1 MRRLAALAAVVAL
14 GITPGSLPQV
24 HRLVA
29 ASTSITKLTPAQGS
43 ALANLPSQS
52 ADKLY
57 NLPGLCEP
65 ATCVLGDKHSHKLAV
80 VYGDSHARMWLPA
93 MLPYL
98 TAKHF
103 RVVVLGQDGCPAV
116 DWWRLSPTKCDP
128 IRTAALAQI
137 AKLKPAVTI
146 ISNYTGIG
154 VDPAN
159 IRHPTYAQWVAG
171 LKILLGKI
179 AGRKIVVGDITQ
191 LTDDPSACLATYPAN
206 VQTCSVANPNPAYP
220 TLQGAER
227 RATKAMKVPY
237 IETRPWLCAKRCS
250 PVIGQYL
257 AYWSS
262 NHVSVQYAAYLAS
275 VMGAALKAAL

>member
-65 ATCVLGDKHSHKLAV
+65 ATCVLGDKHSHKFAV

-98 TAKHF
+98 TAQHY
-103 RVVVLGQDGCPAV
+103 RVVVLGRNGCEAV
-116 DWWRLSPTKCDP
+116 NWGLSVKCLAV
-128 IRTAALAQI
+128 RTEALAQI
-137 AKLKPAVTI
+137 AKLRPSVTI

-154 VDPAN
+154 IGF
-159 IRHPTYAQWVAG
+159 IRHSTAAQWQAW
-171 LKILLGKI
+171 LEALLLAIKGH
-179 AGRKIVVGDITQ
+179 KIVVGDITQ
-191 LTDDPSACLATYPAN
+191 LDDDPAACLATYPTN
-206 VQTCSVANPNPAYP
+206 VQQCSVASPNANYP
-220 TLQGAER
+220 TLQGAEIA
-227 RATKAMKVPY
+227 ATKAMKVPY
-237 IETRPWLCAKRCS
+237 VETRPWLCAKRCS
-250 PVIGQYL
+250 PVIGKFL

-262 NHVSVQYAAYLAS
+262 DHVSIQYAAYLS
-275 VMGAALKAAL
+275 GIMGTALKRAL